1 MIVVYSKPNCPHC
14 ENAKTWLTN
23 YKFTFDVVDI
33 TENTS
38 AKDFLVAQGHRTV
51 PQIYSNNGKLLVE
64 GGYSVMTQLGPE
76 ILRERIENA
85 I

>member
-1 MIVVYSKPNCPHC
+1 MIVVYSKLNCLHC

-38 AKDFLVAQGHRTV
+38 AKDFLVAQGHRDRATDLF
-51 PQIYSNNGKLLVE
+51 Q
-64 GGYSVMTQLGPE
+64 
-76 ILRERIENA
+76 
-85 I
+85 